1 MSMGAFFEAVADI
14 AIDRRQYLRA
24 FLKAIAVSSLHGAG
38 SGRTLCGSHLA
49 LSVSSRGGGGSLDLD
64 EETSSTDA
72 SHIHVAESPPSQLP
86 SNSPNKSVLPLPA
99 RGVYRNRAQIK
110 IGCRLKTAA
119 HTVGKLG

>member
-1 MSMGAFFEAVADI
+1 MSKGAFFEAVADI

-24 FLKAIAVSSLHGAG
+24 FLKAIAASSLHGAG

-49 LSVSSRGGGGSLDLD
+49 LSVSSRGGGGGSLDLD

-72 SHIHVAESPPSQLP
+72 SHKAESTPSQLP